1 MVAAAFLP
9 SVSENRIWRKF
20 TSLHKKVHLISK
32 PMRSGE
38 SVSWWTEVHA
48 TSTPDESLKNHLI
61 IWRTA
66 CTSPSKS
73 ASTRPSWV
81 LRTQPRKPNSSAWR
95 RTRSRKVVSCTTL
108 PEIKACERK
117 RCACSS
123 LVSSR
128 SPQQSSVWARNWSKP
143 LFETSRTSSLR
154 TSSLG
159 GIVAP
164 TLWSRWCC
172 VAERTLTQHS
182 LSRSLDSSFR
192 ALQNLLKGGANFL
205 QPLL

>member
-9 SVSENRIWRKF
+9 SVSENVIWRKF

-38 SVSWWTEVHA
+38 GVSWWTEVA
-48 TSTPDESLKNHLI
+48 CTSTPDESLKNHLI

-66 CTSPSKS
+66 SASPSKS

-81 LRTQPRKPNSSAWR
+81 LRTQPRKPNSSACR
-95 RTRSRKVVSCTTL
+95 RTRSRKVASCTTL
-108 PEIKACERK
+108 PEMKACERK
-117 RCACSS
+117 RYPCSS

-128 SPQQSSVWARNWSKP
+128 SPQQSSVWARNRSKP
-143 LFETSRTSSLR
+143 LFETSRTSSR
-154 TSSLG
+154 G

-192 ALQNLLKGGANFL
+192 ALQNLLKGVANFL